1 MVFFRV
7 IKGKKNQKINLNI
20 MNFQRKTSKYSS
32 GIKIWYY
39 SVKKN
44 EEKNIGWHHINEKV
58 EYYKNFLY
66 RYIKGKRQY
75 YYSLSFD
82 YTFEYD
88 NDEIYFANSIP
99 FTFSDIINDLNE
111 YTKKEN
117 EKYYFFERKKLCS
130 TISGNEID
138 YFIINNN
145 YDIHN
150 FEENNNK
157 KKGNCT
163 FCKTTPR
170 GNSGKLGNERGY
182 KIINGR

>member
-1 MVFFRV
+1 
-7 IKGKKNQKINLNI
+7 

-99 FTFSDIINDLNE
+99 FTFSDIINGLNE

-157 KKGNCT
+157 KRELY